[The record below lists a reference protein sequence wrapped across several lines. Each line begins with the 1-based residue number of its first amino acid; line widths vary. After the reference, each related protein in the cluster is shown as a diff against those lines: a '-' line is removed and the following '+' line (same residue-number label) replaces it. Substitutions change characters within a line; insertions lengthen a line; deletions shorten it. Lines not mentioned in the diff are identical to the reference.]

1 MDVKVLR
8 EDDTE
13 VELMENIDYTD
24 TDIHS
29 IIEGDKR
36 FIDNDKESYASMG
49 FMRQEFDDEEL
60 VNSDEEYEGEE
71 DDDYLEL
78 EDEMDEE

>member
-1 MDVKVLR
+1 
-8 EDDTE
+8 
-13 VELMENIDYTD
+13 
-24 TDIHS
+24 
-29 IIEGDKR
+29 
-36 FIDNDKESYASMG
+36 MG